1 MHTAAGPL
9 RAGINT
15 GWHLLNV
22 CTSLAFTAV
31 PLFFMMSGYLLMTSR
46 KTADISVLLRHRL
59 PRLVVPLAGWT
70 VVAVLWQMF
79 LAHTLTP
86 GAIWAQLVTALHGP
100 VMVHFWY
107 LYTLIALYALS
118 PILYG
123 GIQVLGKSGRVY
135 LFVLAAAVSAHTILM
150 TVLPDGAAQ
159 YVDLDIFDKLK
170 IFGGHM
176 ATFVLGY
183 LLGSCEKKIPNWLLA
198 LGAVVSL
205 AVISVGTWVLTVR
218 TGEFNQNFQNQSSGF
233 EIVLAA
239 CIFLLCKQ
247 TCKSTAARMGQ
258 GRYGAGRRAVDGD
271 LPHAQHFPE
280 HALFRRRVGALVRQ
294 HGGRDAAGVRRLL
307 CRDQDGRDRPAA
319 VLPCHGQD
327 LCRGVPQLQLGGHVP
342 QAARAQHGE
351 KVKTQPAGGSS
362 SGRFLRCTFR
372 RGAASRA
379 RPRRR
384 CSPALEICGHLWYP
398 LYITVLHF
406 LAEFTNCMIDI
417 KENEKST
424 CLASAFLMV

>member
-1 MHTAAGPL
+1 MNERAHVDYFDWLRIIAALSVIFMHTAAGPL

-15 GWHLLNV
+15 SWHLLNV

-59 PRLVVPLAGWT
+59 PRLIVPLAGWT

-86 GAIWAQLVTALHGP
+86 GAIRVQLVAALNGP

-107 LYTLIALYALS
+107 LYTLIALYVLS

-123 GIQVLGKSGRVY
+123 GIRTLGKSGRVY
-135 LFVLAAAVSAHTILM
+135 LFVLAAAVSVHTVLL

-159 YVDLDIFDKLK
+159 YVDLDIFGKLK

-183 LLGSCEKKIPNWLLA
+183 LLGSYEKKIPNWLLL
-198 LGAVVSL
+198 LGAAGTL
-205 AVISVGTWVLTVR
+205 AVISVGTWLLTVR

-239 CIFLLCKQ
+239 FVW
-247 TCKSTAARMGQ
+247 R
-258 GRYGAGRRAVDGD
+258 
-271 LPHAQHFPE
+271 
-280 HALFRRRVGALVRQ
+280 
-294 HGGRDAAGVRRLL
+294 HGWRDTAGVCRVL
-307 CRDQDGRDRPAA
+307 CCDENGGDRQAS
-319 VLPCHGQD
+319 VLPCHRQNV
-327 LCRGVPQLQLGGHVP
+327 CRGVPQLQLGIYLP
-342 QAARAQHGE
+342 QAARTHRDE
-351 KVKTQPAGGSS
+351 NIKTAG
-362 SGRFLRCTFR
+362 RRDFLRPAVCAFTFP
-372 RGAASRA
+372 RGAALRA

-384 CSPALEICGHLWYP
+384 CSPAR
-398 LYITVLHF
+398 
-406 LAEFTNCMIDI
+406 
-417 KENEKST
+417 S
-424 CLASAFLMV
+424 